1 MCTAGFDGGHTP
13 SFHLE
18 VYEEE
23 EEEEEE
29 EARRGG
35 LRLLAHNVTRSLPSF
50 HLQHLRPRTRYAVV
64 AYASNSLGR
73 EEDGFNAAR
82 TADHSRSTKWLREFA
97 VDSKGGR

>member
-1 MCTAGFDGGHTP
+1 MCEAGFDGGHTP

-18 VYEEE
+18 VYEEAE
-23 EEEEEE
+23 G
-29 EARRGG
+29 RNGG
-35 LRLLAHNVTRSLPSF
+35 LRGLLAHNVTRSLPSF

-73 EEDGFNAAR
+73 EDGFNAAR
-82 TADHSRSTKWLREFA
+82 TADHSRSTKWLREFT

>member
-1 MCTAGFDGGHTP
+1 MCEAGFDGGHTP

-23 EEEEEE
+23 EGLN
-29 EARRGG
+29 GG
-35 LRLLAHNVTRSLPSF
+35 LRGLLAHNVTRSVPSF

-73 EEDGFNAAR
+73 EDGFNAAQQF
-82 TADHSRSTKWLREFA
+82 SISTKGLREFT